1 MAYIK
6 TKPIRTKGHLEKGID
21 YWTQLQKT
29 DNGKLI
35 YGWNL
40 ITTTPQ
46 DIYDQ
51 FIELK
56 QHFQKEDGRQAYQ
69 LIMSFVPGETDPE
82 TAHKIAIEFAQKVLT
97 DWQVLVVTHTDEPQ
111 LNSHLIINSV
121 SPVTGLKFRD
131 EKDGSTLQ
139 WFRCEAN
146 KLCKKY
152 RLSIIREITPEEKT
166 PRSEK
171 AKTSYSELKPKTAQK
186 ETARSVIYADFDAAI
201 QQATSLDNFFE
212 ILQRDMGYETKRG
225 KNVSHTAVK
234 PPGRENFFRLYKFLK
249 GYTEED
255 IAERIALRLEGKG
268 DPYKKKDYVEDNYPE
283 VGQTFIGHIAPA
295 FFRGGRRTDYQV
307 YRISVLRYARY
318 FNRHTHFN
326 LQTTYLQYRYV
337 LRRVQRQTYPRY
349 AGEDL
354 RNDVKKLNQ
363 FSEETMFL
371 VKNDIQTLGQMESYQ
386 AALKENISTNYKAIR
401 KIDRALKESKSEMPL
416 EERKELEQK
425 RAALKAKVAPL
436 MHEKKVCERIANK
449 SDRMQKQIAIE
460 RKESEAM
467 LERNWQEE
475 KDQER
480 SFEV

>member
-21 YWTQLQKT
+21 YWTRLNKT

-40 ITTTPQ
+40 IATTAK

-152 RLSIIREITPEEKT
+152 GLSIIREVTPDEKP

-171 AKTSYSELKPKTAQK
+171 AKTSYSELKPKAAQK

-201 QQATSLDNFFE
+201 RQATSLDNFFE
-212 ILQRDMGYETKRG
+212 ILQRDMGYEIKRG
-225 KNVSHTAVK
+225 KNVSHTAVR

-255 IAERIALRLEGKG
+255 IAERIALRLEGKE
-268 DPYKKKDYVEDNYPE
+268 DPYDRKDQAGGNYPE
-283 VGQTFIGHIAPA
+283 VGQTFTGRLAPA
-295 FFRGGRRTDYQV
+295 FFRGGRKTDYQV
-307 YRISVLRYARY
+307 YLVSVLRHARY
-318 FNRHTHFN
+318 FGRHTHIN

-337 LRRVQRQTYPRY
+337 LRRVRRQTYPRY
-349 AGEDL
+349 ADEAL

-371 VKNDIQTLGQMESYQ
+371 VKNEIQTLEQLESYQ
-386 AALKENISTNYKAIR
+386 AALQESISTDYRAIR
-401 KIDRALKESKSEMPL
+401 KIDRTLKESKREMPL
-416 EERKELEQK
+416 EERRELEQK
-425 RAALKAKVAPL
+425 RAALKAKIAPL
-436 MHEKKVCERIANK
+436 VHEKKVCERIANK
-449 SDRMQKQIAIE
+449 SERMQQQISLE
-460 RKESEAM
+460 RKESEAV
-467 LERNWQEE
+467 LERDRQEE